1 MFLLRWLLM
10 GAGAAIFGTSA
21 GVVAYDVYLAVQF
34 QRLMGSGLSGAD
46 GEAGPRRPIQ
56 PPVAA

>member
-1 MFLLRWLLM
+1 MFLLRWLMM

-46 GEAGPRRPIQ
+46 ANAGSRRPI
-56 PPVAA
+56 PRPLAA